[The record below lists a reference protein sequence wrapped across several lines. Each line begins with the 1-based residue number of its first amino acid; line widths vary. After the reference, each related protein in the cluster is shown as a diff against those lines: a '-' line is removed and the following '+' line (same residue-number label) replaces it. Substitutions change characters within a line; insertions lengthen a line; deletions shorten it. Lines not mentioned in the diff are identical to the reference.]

1 MVKYTNVVNVVTNTN
16 KRINIIKYDEGKNMM
31 VTTTDNLPGREIKE
45 VLGVVFGSCVQ
56 MKHLGKDL
64 RAAGRNIIGGE
75 SKTYTELLEEARRTS
90 MQRMIEDAK
99 RIGADSVVGMRYAT
113 AQTMGGAAEIIAFGT
128 AVKTH

>member
-1 MVKYTNVVNVVTNTN
+1 
-16 KRINIIKYDEGKNMM
+16 MM
-31 VTTTDNLPGREIKE
+31 VSTTDTLPGREIKE
-45 VLGVVFGSCVQ
+45 ILGVVFGSCVQ
-56 MKHLGKDL
+56 TKHLGKDL

-75 SKTYTELLEEARRTS
+75 SKAYTELLEESRRTA

-99 RIGADSVVGMRYAT
+99 RIGADAVVGMRYAT